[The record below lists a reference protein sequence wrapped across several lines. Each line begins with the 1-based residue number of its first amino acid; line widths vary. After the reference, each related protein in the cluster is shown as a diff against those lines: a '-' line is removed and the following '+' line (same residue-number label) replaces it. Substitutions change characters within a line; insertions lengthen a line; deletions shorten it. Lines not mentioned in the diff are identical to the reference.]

1 MLRLPSLMLA
11 SSLALALPAVPAHAE
26 TLAGTWSGTGYAAPA
41 SGQREKVACRITYSP
56 QGSKVFAVVATCASP
71 STKVVQTGQ
80 LTMVDRNRYIGEVYN
95 AEYNISGRVR
105 VVISGS
111 RQTVTFTS
119 AQGSGQATLSKR

>member
-1 MLRLPSLMLA
+1 MLRIP
-11 SSLALALPAVPAHAE
+11 ALAIASLIALSLPTGSASAE
-26 TLAGTWSGTGYAAPA
+26 SLAGTWSGTGYAAPA

-119 AQGSGQATLSKR
+119 SQGSGQATLTKR